1 MNSNTRR
8 DFLKQTGI
16 LMAGSSI
23 AMNGLLDFSS
33 RANVK
38 HLGVQLWSVRD
49 DMNKD
54 PKGTIEAL
62 AKMGYKEVE
71 GFGYD
76 VDANKIFG
84 IDFKEYL
91 RILKANGI
99 SMPSCHMMVTGDD
112 FKGEVLSDAAKKMFD
127 AAAAAGQKYV
137 VCPYMRD
144 EDRSNPALMVKAFD
158 AAGRHARKAGVRF
171 AYHNHNFEFTKMED
185 GRLMYEWLLQEV
197 DPKNMGMEMDIY
209 WVNFANHNPLD
220 WFRLYPGRFELC
232 HVKDMSSNEK
242 RESIEVGDGV
252 IDFNGIFKER
262 INAGFRYYIIELEH
276 YVKTPLEGV
285 KRSHENF
292 TKKLK
297 F

>member
-1 MNSNTRR
+1 MNINTRR
-8 DFLKQTGI
+8 DFLKQTGV
-16 LMAGSSI
+16 LMAGSSL
-23 AMNGLLDFSS
+23 AMNSLLDFST

-54 PKGTIEAL
+54 PKATIEGL

-76 VDANKIFG
+76 VATNKIFG
-84 IDFKEYL
+84 IDFNEYL

-99 SMPSCHMMVTGDD
+99 SMPSCHMMVTGED
-112 FKGEVLSDAAKKMFD
+112 FKGDVLSDNAKKMID
-127 AAAAAGQKYV
+127 AAAESSQKYV

-144 EDRSNPALMVKAFD
+144 EDRANPALMVKTFD
-158 AAGRHARKAGVRF
+158 AAGRHARKAGIRF

-232 HVKDMSSNEK
+232 HVKDMSNNEK

-262 INAGFRYYIIELEH
+262 LAAGFRYYIIELEH
-276 YVKTPLEGV
+276 YVKTPMEGV
-285 KRSHENF
+285 KRCHDNF